1 MRGLKKVLA
10 GIITGALALT
20 MAFGAGNVT
29 AKAAENGG
37 KITVSNTTQD
47 MDYTLYKVFDAT
59 YVANSSDKVAYSYDG
74 SNATFLA
81 ALKAESSPFTLTPYN
96 GGYNVVKKDVADKVV
111 TDFIKANVGNF
122 GDAVASEKGNGGA
135 LTFSNLPYGY
145 YYITSGLGSEVTIT
159 SAVPEQT
166 VIDKNQEITIDKM
179 EGVEDA
185 AGKIQW
191 YYEGEGETAQPIIPT
206 QAIGQVVNYKITGT
220 VTQYNGEER
229 ITSLTF
235 TDTMSTGLT
244 FNSDSVAVKVNNTVL
259 TKGTDYTVTTDAQTN
274 TTTIVVPTVNGDA
287 FKYPSNAPYEIT
299 YTATINA
306 SALDQVQNNKV
317 VLKDQNGKDL
327 GTDNTKVTYYS
338 IGLKKVDEDKK
349 ALADAHFKLYTTA
362 EGGEEVKVVL
372 VYGTGKADSTVD
384 NVYRLLTAADVA
396 NGVKAA
402 DDMVTGT
409 TGIIYVKGLK
419 NGDYYFE
426 ETQAPAGYNRLEAR
440 KGATVFNGNVTPDEF
455 EVENKTGALLPS
467 TGGVGTTIFY
477 IVGGMLIVAGVAY
490 FMLRRKAQAE

>member
-29 AKAAENGG
+29 AKAAENSG
-37 KITVSNTTQD
+37 KITISNTTQGKE
-47 MDYTLYKVFDAT
+47 YTLYKVFDAT
-59 YVANSSDKVAYSYDG
+59 YVADADNKVAYSYDG
-74 SNATFLA
+74 SNAAFLA
-81 ALKAESSPFTLTPYN
+81 ALDADSSPFTVTAYN
-96 GGYNVVKKDVADKVV
+96 GGYNVVKKDVKDEDVIKFIEANADKYVS
-111 TDFIKANVGNF
+111 
-122 GDAVASEKGNGGA
+122 VATQTGNGGA
-135 LTFSNLPYGY
+135 LTFANIPYGY
-145 YYITSGLGSEVTIT
+145 YYITSSLGTAVTIT
-159 SAVPEQT
+159 SAVPEQK

-220 VTQYNGEER
+220 VTQYNGVDR
-229 ITSLTF
+229 VTSLTF

-274 TTTIVVPTVNGDA
+274 TTTIVVPTVNGDE

-306 SALDQVQNNKV
+306 SALDEVQNNKV
-317 VLKDQNGKDL
+317 VLKDQNGKEL
-327 GTDNTKVTYYS
+327 GKDNTKVTYYS
-338 IGLKKVDEDKK
+338 IGLKKYEKVGDDKK
-349 ALADAHFKLYTTA
+349 ALADAHFRLYTNE
-362 EGGEEVKVVL
+362 EGGKEIPVVL
-372 VYGTGKADSTVD
+372 VSGTGKADSEVD
-384 NVYRLLTAADVA
+384 NVYRLAIGDEE
-396 NGVKAA
+396 GVE
-402 DDMVTGT
+402 MVTGK

-419 NGDYYFE
+419 NGSYYFE